1 MLASLARCIHTVTM
15 KRSGLSRLL
24 FAALMI
30 APVACSHDAAPRATS
45 HGQTAQRTADDEDD
59 VPVTQAELPPAVQA
73 TVAAQSKGA
82 TVHGLSKSMEDGRVT
97 YELELVMADGHRK
110 DMDIDPQGSIHEVEE
125 QVELTSV
132 PAPAKSAIVE
142 KAGDRKIT
150 RVEALANGEGTLYGY
165 EVGVTDGSKRA
176 EFRIDLNGKPLP
188 ADDDD

>member
-1 MLASLARCIHTVTM
+1 M
-15 KRSGLSRLL
+15 KRQVLSRLL
-24 FAALMI
+24 LATMMI
-30 APVACSHDAAPRATS
+30 APLACSHEAAPRATG

-59 VPVTQAELPPAVQA
+59 VPVTQAELPSAVQA
-73 TVAAQSKGA
+73 TVTAQSKGA
-82 TVHGLSKSMEDGRVT
+82 TIHGLSKSMEDGRLT

-132 PAPAKSAIVE
+132 PARAKSVILA

-165 EVGVTDGSKRA
+165 EVGVTDGSKHS
-176 EFRIDLNGKPLP
+176 EFRVDLNGKPLP
-188 ADDDD
+188 DEDDD